1 MQLYV
6 EREIIRRRRA
16 PAFHHSR
23 VRHGIKCRVH
33 LDHFEMLR
41 IPRKPLASRHLFR
54 IPTLDKAGIRP
65 AGRADEN
72 FSSFCLGG
80 RSFDHPSTKS
90 HPAAKANKIVI
101 LPLASTERMLF
112 RFAQCRYRNYSRNAG
127 WSSLVARQAHNLKAA
142 GSNPAPAT
150 KFFDSERFRCAT
162 PSSAAIFMR
171 KGSTCPPKIAQG
183 NIHASQP
190 WRKKI
195 QRSSVV
201 ESRRSRD

>member
-1 MQLYV
+1 
-6 EREIIRRRRA
+6 
-16 PAFHHSR
+16 
-23 VRHGIKCRVH
+23 
-33 LDHFEMLR
+33 MLR

-80 RSFDHPSTKS
+80 RSFNHPSTKS
-90 HPAAKANKIVI
+90 HPAAKANKIII

-112 RFAQCRYRNYSRNAG
+112 RFAQCRYRNYSQNAG

-150 KFFDSERFRCAT
+150 KFFDSERFRCTADVF
-162 PSSAAIFMR
+162 SGNFYAQR
-171 KGSTCPPKIAQG
+171 KHLPPKIAQG